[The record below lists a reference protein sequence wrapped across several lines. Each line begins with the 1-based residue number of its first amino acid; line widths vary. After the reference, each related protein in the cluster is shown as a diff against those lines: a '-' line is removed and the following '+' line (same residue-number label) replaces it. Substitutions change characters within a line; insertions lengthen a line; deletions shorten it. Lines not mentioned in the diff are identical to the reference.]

1 MQSKVALVTGA
12 GRGIGR
18 AVALALAEDGYRL
31 AVVARSTSEL
41 EGVAREISENLDAS
55 RVRVFPGDVAEPSL
69 APQVVEDI
77 VGAWGGI
84 DVLFNNAGINPQGTI
99 DLGVDEFER
108 ILAVN
113 VTGAF
118 SFAKAVVPV
127 FKERGKGYIFNLSS
141 VCGKHGFAGVG
152 GYTASKFAL
161 SGLSECLY
169 RELLPLG
176 ISVTA
181 ICPSWVDTQMARHSH
196 IAAGDRIQT
205 EDIVKSVRYLLSLGK
220 GATVRE
226 LVVDCRFD
234 PL

>member
-1 MQSKVALVTGA
+1 MREKVALITGA

-18 AVALALAEDGYRL
+18 AVALGLAHDGYRVAL
-31 AVVARSTSEL
+31 VARSAGDV
-41 EGVAREISENLDAS
+41 EGVAREISASLDPAQ
-55 RVRVFPGDVAEPSL
+55 VRFFPGDVADEAL
-69 APQVVEDI
+69 APRI
-77 VGAWGGI
+77 VNDLLGEWGRI
-84 DVLFNNAGINPQGTI
+84 DLLFNNAGINPKGT
-99 DLGVDEFER
+99 LELSANEFER
-108 ILAVN
+108 MLSVN

-127 FKERGKGYIFNLSS
+127 FKRQGSGYLFNVSS
-141 VCGKHGFAGVG
+141 VCGKHGFPGTG

-161 SGLSECLY
+161 LGLSECLY

-181 ICPSWVDTQMARHSH
+181 LCPNWVDTQMASHSPV
-196 IAAGDRIQT
+196 ASGDRIQT
-205 EDIVKSVRYLLSLGK
+205 EDIVKTVRYLLSLGK

-226 LVVDCRFD
+226 LVVDCRYD

>member
-1 MQSKVALVTGA
+1 MQDTVALITGA

-18 AVALALAEDGYRL
+18 ALALALARDGCRVGL
-31 AVVARSTSEL
+31 VARSTDEL
-41 EGVAREISENLDAS
+41 TGVAREISTTLDTS
-55 RVRVFPGDVAEPSL
+55 RVRCFPGDVTDPAL
-69 APQVVEDI
+69 APRVVEELLGTWGRIDI
-77 VGAWGGI
+77 LV
-84 DVLFNNAGINPQGTI
+84 NNAGINPRGTI
-99 DLGVDEFER
+99 ELSPAEFEHV
-108 ILAVN
+108 LAVN

-118 SFAKAVVPV
+118 AFARAVVPV
-127 FKERGKGYIFNLSS
+127 FKRQGSGYLFNISS
-141 VCGKHGFAGVG
+141 VCGKHGFPGIG

-181 ICPSWVDTQMARHSH
+181 ICPNWVDTQMARHSPV
-196 IAAGDRIQT
+196 AAADRIQT
-205 EDIVKSVRYLLSLGK
+205 DDIVKTVRYLLSLGR

-226 LVVDCRFD
+226 LVVDSRYD